1 MHRYSITSS
10 ARCCKLKG
18 TSMPSA
24 TTLAPLRR
32 GFFCRAQVRS
42 DENNERS
49 VSGWPLMPEPLCAS
63 PRWRARTLRRQAIS
77 NKLAPH
83 AVSDRGLSEGR
94 YRTTLIAWGVPSG
107 TPHGRTSP
115 ASVGLFR
122 GLAGQKKRPALSRD
136 RTQPGEVA
144 RGPQPGRSVACAPAG
159 DLSDH
164 ARKLWKPAAQKIR
177 IGTKGDAPPKR
188 APHHENPLRR
198 ARRLPARPR

>member
-122 GLAGQKKRPALSRD
+122 GLAGQKKAPGTLARPDA
-136 RTQPGEVA
+136 A
-144 RGPQPGRSVACAPAG
+144 RGSRQRAPAG
-159 DLSDH
+159 AIGSLRASW
-164 ARKLWKPAAQKIR
+164 RLVGSRQKVVEA
-177 IGTKGDAPPKR
+177 GR
-188 APHHENPLRR
+188 AKNQDRHQG
-198 ARRLPARPR
+198 